1 MRNIILILF
10 FLAGNLPEAGADL
23 PAVTLAELASRSDAV
38 VLAQVRDTD
47 YLRRREIPVSGSAYL
62 KVLVAYKLE
71 RREDL
76 IEIYEKGLHER
87 ECYFPDRTVFEEGR
101 RYLLFL
107 RRDPEDNE
115 RFRGMPE
122 GCALEVLVDDNNRY
136 ALRYPVSGINL
147 SNTLEGVSRPMTFSD
162 AYAVVNEEDLVPAQR
177 DAMLSSGH
185 LRHYE
190 PGSYIYTT
198 GVELTEARRLMG
210 DALLN

>member
-1 MRNIILILF
+1 MTKTARCTS
-10 FLAGNLPEAGADL
+10 LALL
-23 PAVTLAELASRSDAV
+23 LTLLATGP

-62 KVLVAYKLE
+62 KVLIAYKLD
-71 RREDL
+71 RRQDL
-76 IEIYEKGLHER
+76 IEIYERGLHER

-115 RFRGMPE
+115 RFRGMSE
-122 GCALEVLVDDNNRY
+122 GCALEALVDENNRY

-147 SNTLEGVSRPMTFSD
+147 SDPLEGVSRPMTFSD
-162 AYAVVNEEDLVPAQR
+162 AYAVVSEEDLLPAQR
-177 DAMLSSGH
+177 DAMLNAGH
-185 LRHYE
+185 LRPYE
-190 PGSYIYTT
+190 AGGYIYTT

-210 DALLN
+210 EALLD